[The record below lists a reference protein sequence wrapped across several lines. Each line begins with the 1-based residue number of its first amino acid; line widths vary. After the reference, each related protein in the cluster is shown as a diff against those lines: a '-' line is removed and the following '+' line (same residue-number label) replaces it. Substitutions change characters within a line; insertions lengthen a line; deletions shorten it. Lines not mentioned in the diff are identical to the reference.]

1 MHICEVWTTLSVIS
15 PHPYAQY
22 CLPSYYMQELF
33 RRARGD
39 SCLNSKLTLAA
50 AATVSPTSLKA
61 TAVLRDSHLFI
72 KAANYGPSTQ
82 PLTVSLSGF
91 SSVSTFSDQFTLTSA
106 TGPDASNS
114 LTIPTAVVPIA
125 SKATTGTSFSLVL
138 PAWSVVVLDI
148 EVA

>member
-1 MHICEVWTTLSVIS
+1 
-15 PHPYAQY
+15 
-22 CLPSYYMQELF
+22 MQELF

-39 SCLNSKLTLAA
+39 SCLNSKLPLAA
-50 AATVSPTSLKA
+50 AATVSPTPLKA

-82 PLTVSLSGF
+82 PLAVSLSGF
-91 SSVSTFSDQFTLTSA
+91 SSVSTVSDQFTLTSA
-106 TGPDASNS
+106 AGPDASNS
-114 LTIPTAVVPIA
+114 LTVPTAVVPIA